1 MRVLVVDDEREVS
14 DLVLRALQREGHAV
28 RVALSIA
35 EAESALA
42 EAVPELLILDLVLTD
57 GSGLDLCRAIRRL
70 GHRMPILLLTAHGE
84 VPRRIEGFEAGA
96 DDFLPKP
103 FAVAELRARVR
114 ALARRGPI
122 PRDTVVQIGDLELD
136 LAARRA
142 ARAGSEIPVTAR
154 EWAIIELLVARRGRL
169 IHRSEI
175 LESIW
180 GDGSDAASASLDV
193 IIARVRRKLGASV
206 IRTVRGEGYA
216 LAVP

>member
-1 MRVLVVDDEREVS
+1 MRVLVVEDERDVS

-28 RVALSIA
+28 RVAASIA
-35 EAESALA
+35 DAESALA
-42 EAVPELLILDLVLTD
+42 EAVPELLVLDLMLGD
-57 GSGLDLCRAIRRL
+57 GSGLDLCRAIRRR

-103 FAVAELRARVR
+103 FAIAELRARVR

-122 PRDTVVQIGDLELD
+122 PRQTVVTIGDVELD

-142 ARAGSEIPVTAR
+142 ARGGAEVPVTAR
-154 EWAIIELLVARRGRL
+154 EWAILELLVARRGRL

-193 IIARVRRKLGASV
+193 IVARVRRKLGAAV

-216 LAVP
+216 LDVP

>member
-1 MRVLVVDDEREVS
+1 MRVLLVEDERDVS

-28 RVALSIA
+28 RVAPSIA
-35 EAESALA
+35 DAEGALA
-42 EAVPELLILDLVLTD
+42 EAVPELLVLDLMLGD
-57 GSGLDLCRAIRRL
+57 GSGLDLCRALRRR

-96 DDFLPKP
+96 DDFLSKP
-103 FAVAELRARVR
+103 FAIAELRARVR

-122 PRDTVVQIGDLELD
+122 PRQTVVTIGDVELD

-142 ARAGSEIPVTAR
+142 ARGGAEVPVTAR
-154 EWAIIELLVARRGRL
+154 EWAILELLVARRGRL

-193 IIARVRRKLGASV
+193 IVARVRRKLGASV

-216 LAVP
+216 LDVP

>member
-1 MRVLVVDDEREVS
+1 MRVLVVDDERELS
-14 DLVLRALQREGHAV
+14 DLVLRALEREGHAV
-28 RVALSIA
+28 RVARSID
-35 EAESALA
+35 EAERALA
-42 EAVPELLILDLVLTD
+42 EAVPDLLVLDLMLGD
-57 GSGLDLCRAIRRL
+57 GSGLDLCRAIRRR
-70 GHRMPILLLTAHGE
+70 GQRMPILVLTAHGE

-122 PRDTVVQIGDLELD
+122 PRDTVVILGDVELD

-142 ARAGSEIPVTAR
+142 ARAGAEVPVTAR
-154 EWAIIELLVARRGRL
+154 EWAIIELLVARRGRV

-180 GDGSDAASASLDV
+180 GDGSEAASASLDV
-193 IIARVRRKLGASV
+193 IVARVRRKLGPSV

-216 LAVP
+216 LDVP